1 MVTDSDGKLEAN
13 PKISPPCYNCAVL
26 IYMNGLTIA
35 NFEWDL
41 YNTRPKV
48 TSKWAETFLCVTDAF
63 DVKAGSK
70 VCPPTAMQ
78 TQDSPTVAI
87 NNGRRNHLRRS
98 RRAILVD
105 PLFSTRVRMQT
116 LEFARYGL
124 IPLLLALYNLSLFLL
139 SYQWVPEG
147 QSLVSCQLRRPLTI
161 HERGLPRTE
170 FWKPVFCLELWIIE
184 SSYIILLLEESSLS
198 LKMTLCLRTYSHKLP
213 KRTSYFISYL
223 VA

>member
-87 NNGRRNHLRRS
+87 NNGRRNYLRRS

-105 PLFSTRVRMQT
+105 PSFSTRVRMQT
-116 LEFARYGL
+116 QEFARYGL
-124 IPLLLALYNLSLFLL
+124 ISLLLALYNLSLFLL
-139 SYQWVPEG
+139 SYQWVSERTEF
-147 QSLVSCQLRRPLTI
+147 SLVPITASTHNLREGPK
-161 HERGLPRTE
+161 TE
-170 FWKPVFCLELWIIE
+170 FWKPVFCLELWII
-184 SSYIILLLEESSLS
+184 
-198 LKMTLCLRTYSHKLP
+198 
-213 KRTSYFISYL
+213 
-223 VA
+223 